1 MTSKS
6 FRRSRQ
12 RSQSQRQRQRQR
24 QSRRGGYGA
33 LANAASA
40 SVLPVGLTL
49 LQQHYKNKNSRKL
62 FKPIRKFG
70 KFMTPKN

>member
-6 FRRSRQ
+6 FRRSR
-12 RSQSQRQRQRQR
+12 RRQSQRQQQRK
-24 QSRRGGYGA
+24 SRRGGYGA

-49 LQQHYKNKNSRKL
+49 LQQHYKKKKDRNS
-62 FKPIRKFG
+62 FKTMRKFG
-70 KFMTPKN
+70 KYMTPKN